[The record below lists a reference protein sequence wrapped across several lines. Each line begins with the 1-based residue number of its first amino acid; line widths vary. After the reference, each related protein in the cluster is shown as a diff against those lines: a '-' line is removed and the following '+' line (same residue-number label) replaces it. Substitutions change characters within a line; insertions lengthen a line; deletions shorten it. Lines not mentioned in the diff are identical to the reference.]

1 MKHLPFPLTDTLL
14 LQRQVPVFTA
24 LFTLQLVGADCEMD
38 FTIEDADIL
47 KAGQARD
54 ETLYNSELQNSGGDV
69 VDGLHSVRRYWL
81 VAHGDCRCDVLTAS
95 TIPAPPSPPHVSAMH
110 AFNHQIH

>member
-1 MKHLPFPLTDTLL
+1 
-14 LQRQVPVFTA
+14 
-24 LFTLQLVGADCEMD
+24 MD

-95 TIPAPPSPPHVSAMH
+95 TIPAPPSPPHVSC
-110 AFNHQIH
+110 IR